1 MSATI
6 RKIFVAC
13 RELGIDNDTRKELQ
27 LRVVGKSSLSKM
39 TEGEMQKVVQELE
52 QQGFKPS
59 RIGGKRKAAKRA
71 DVRYVHVLW
80 GLLKNAGALENPTRD
95 GLNAFIRKRFAKT
108 WGAALIDVDAMED
121 HGQISDVIYALKSWC
136 ERAGVGYSGGV

>member
-1 MSATI
+1 MSATQ

-13 RELGIDNDTRKELQ
+13 RELGIDNETRKALQ

-39 TEGEMQKVVQELE
+39 TEAEMKKVVKELE
-52 QQGFKPS
+52 QQGFKS
-59 RIGGKRKAAKRA
+59 SGKGGKRKAAKRA

-80 GLLKNAGALENPTRD
+80 GLLKNAGELDNPTRD
-95 GLNAFIRKRFAKT
+95 GLNAFIRNRFSKT

-121 HGQISDVIYALKSWC
+121 HGQISDVINALKSWC
-136 ERAGVGYSGGV
+136 DRAGVDHSGEA